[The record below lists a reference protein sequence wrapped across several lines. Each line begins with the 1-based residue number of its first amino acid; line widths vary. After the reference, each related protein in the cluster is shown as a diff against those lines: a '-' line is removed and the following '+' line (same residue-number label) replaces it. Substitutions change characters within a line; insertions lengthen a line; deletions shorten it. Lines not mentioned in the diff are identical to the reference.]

1 MVKSNSSRATKSIE
15 SEASREPSGSTAT
28 LAPTKPTFS
37 AGFARLSASA
47 TCTSPANDGE
57 LVCSTA
63 RSCWLASGSTSSRR
77 SPAAGASTSLLP
89 GTTAATWASQV
100 GYQNDLISRLAW

>member
-1 MVKSNSSRATKSIE
+1 MKSNSSRATKSIE
-15 SEASREPSGSTAT
+15 SDASSEASGSTAT

-47 TCTSPANDGE
+47 TCTSPAKDGE

-63 RSCWLASGSTSSRR
+63 RSCWSASGTTSSRL

-89 GTTAATWASQV
+89 GTMAATWASQV
-100 GYQNDLISRLAW
+100 GYQNDRISRLAW